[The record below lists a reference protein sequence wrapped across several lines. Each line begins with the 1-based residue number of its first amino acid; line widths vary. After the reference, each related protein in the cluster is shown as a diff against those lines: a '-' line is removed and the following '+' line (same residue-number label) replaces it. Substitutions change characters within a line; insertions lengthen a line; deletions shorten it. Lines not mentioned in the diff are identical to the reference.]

1 MSLCVTRRGLVAGA
15 AAFGAVAWASRAAI
29 GTPEPKRARLVVI
42 ALDGGA
48 DGLSLAPP
56 LGEAAYHRLRGEL
69 AIRNPLPFDGD
80 FGLHPALRNTAAMAA
95 AGEVRLAPAAASPS
109 LSRSHFYEQDLLQ
122 SGLADPRGAR
132 SGWLNR
138 AVAAL
143 GERGP
148 LQAVGVGAAS
158 HLLQTGPTPFGAIS
172 GEGTL
177 APEVAWRL
185 AELYRDEPELAA
197 LVETARSAHA
207 IATRAPMPPLPEP
220 EEVRA
225 ARVTGRL
232 LAAPDG
238 PSAAFLPLGGFDTH
252 VGQGA
257 DHGRLADQLNK
268 LDGMLGALKA
278 ELGTGWAQ
286 TLVLVF
292 TEFGRTVLPNGTGG
306 ADHGAGGAALLA
318 GGALKPGRLIG
329 DWPTLARLHEDRDL
343 RPGLDL
349 RSLFKGVLH
358 EHWGLPRNLLET
370 EIFPDSAAAPILTG
384 LARA

>member
-1 MSLCVTRRGLVAGA
+1 MSLCVTRRGAIAGA
-15 AAFGAVAWASRAAI
+15 AAFGAVAWASRVAI
-29 GTPEPKRARLVVI
+29 STPEPKRARLVVL

-56 LGEAAYHRLRGEL
+56 VSDAAYHRLRGEL
-69 AIRNPLPFDGD
+69 AIRRPLPFDGD
-80 FGLHPALRNTAAMAA
+80 FGLHPAMPKTAAMAA

-122 SGLADPRGAR
+122 SGLTNPRGAR

-143 GERGP
+143 GEKGP

-158 HLLQTGPTPFGAIS
+158 HLLQTGPTRFGPVS
-172 GEGTL
+172 GEGAIT
-177 APEVAWRL
+177 PDMAWRL
-185 AELYRDEPELAA
+185 AELYRGEPELAA

-207 IATRAPMPPLPEP
+207 IAGHAPPPAVPEAG
-220 EEVRA
+220 EVHA
-225 ARVTGRL
+225 ARLTGRL
-232 LAAPDG
+232 LAAADG

-252 VGQGA
+252 VAQGA
-257 DHGRLADQLNK
+257 DQGALAGRLRV
-268 LDGMLGALKA
+268 LDGMLDALKA
-278 ELGTGWAQ
+278 ELGSAWSQ

-292 TEFGRTVLPNGTGG
+292 TEFGRTVLPNGNGG

-318 GGALKPGRLIG
+318 GGGIRPGGLIG

-358 EHWGLPRNLLET
+358 EHWGLPRGLLET
-370 EIFPDSAAAPILTG
+370 EIFPGSAAAPILTG
-384 LARA
+384 LARG

>member
-1 MSLCVTRRGLVAGA
+1 MSLCVTRRGAMAGVAALGA
-15 AAFGAVAWASRAAI
+15 MAWASRTAI
-29 GTPEPKRARLVVI
+29 STPEPKRARLVVL

-56 LGEAAYHRLRGEL
+56 VGDAAYHRLRGDL
-69 AIRNPLPFDGD
+69 AIRRPLPFDGD
-80 FGLHPALRNTAAMAA
+80 FGLHPALTRTAAMAA

-122 SGLADPRGAR
+122 SGLTDPRGAR

-143 GERGP
+143 GETGP

-158 HLLQTGPTPFGAIS
+158 HLLQTGPTRFGAVS
-172 GEGTL
+172 GDGAL
-177 APEVAWRL
+177 SPDMAWRL
-185 AELYRDEPELAA
+185 AELYRGEPELAA
-197 LVETARSAHA
+197 LVETARSAHG
-207 IATRAPMPPLPEP
+207 IAKRTPLPAMPEP
-220 EEVRA
+220 EEIHA
-225 ARVTGRL
+225 ARLTGRL
-232 LAAPDG
+232 LAAADG
-238 PSAAFLPLGGFDTH
+238 PSPAFLPLGGFDTH
-252 VGQGA
+252 VAQGA
-257 DHGRLADQLNK
+257 DEGALAGRLGL
-268 LDGMLGALKA
+268 LDGMLAALKS
-278 ELGTGWAQ
+278 ELGAAWAQ

-292 TEFGRTVLPNGTGG
+292 TEFGRTVLPNGNGG
-306 ADHGAGGAALLA
+306 ADHGAGGAALLV
-318 GGALKPGRLIG
+318 GGALKPGGLIG

-358 EHWGLPRNLLET
+358 EHWGLPRRLLET

-384 LARA
+384 LSRV

>member
-1 MSLCVTRRGLVAGA
+1 MSLCVTRRGAIAGA

-29 GTPEPKRARLVVI
+29 STPEPKRARLVVL

-56 LGEAAYHRLRGEL
+56 VSDAAYHRLRGEL
-69 AIRNPLPFDGD
+69 AIRRPLPFDGD
-80 FGLHPALRNTAAMAA
+80 FGLHPAMPKTAAMAA

-122 SGLADPRGAR
+122 SGLTNPRGAR

-143 GERGP
+143 GEKGPAPGRRRGR
-148 LQAVGVGAAS
+148 AS
-158 HLLQTGPTPFGAIS
+158 HLLQTGPTRFGPVS
-172 GEGTL
+172 GEGRHHAGHGL
-177 APEVAWRL
+177 APGRTLPRRAGARGPGGDGAVGARHRRTCAAARRSRSWRGSRRTPDR
-185 AELYRDEPELAA
+185 AALAA
-197 LVETARSAHA
+197 AE
-207 IATRAPMPPLPEP
+207 
-220 EEVRA
+220 
-225 ARVTGRL
+225 
-232 LAAPDG
+232 G

-252 VGQGA
+252 VAQGA
-257 DHGRLADQLNK
+257 DQGALAGRLRV
-268 LDGMLGALKA
+268 LDGMLDALKA
-278 ELGTGWAQ
+278 ELGSAWSQ

-292 TEFGRTVLPNGTGG
+292 TEFGRTVLPNGNGG

-318 GGALKPGRLIG
+318 GGGLKPGGLIG

-358 EHWGLPRNLLET
+358 EHWGLPAACSRRRSS
-370 EIFPDSAAAPILTG
+370 PAAPPP
-384 LARA
+384 RS